1 MHDREHF
8 FKKNLVTL
16 VLGAIISLSGVGVL
30 LVEQNAYDFSAF
42 EAGTNALKK
51 TITIKENGDVNF
63 VETYQRYLDY
73 QVMFQ
78 DIYFTSDNEDI
89 SKDIHTPQ
97 FDTTRF
103 SNRILDMNQNVFI
116 EGDGTE
122 EVYRQTQFGADMK
135 LSYSWLPNATDE
147 LGYPIE
153 LEPFDD
159 ESVSFFH
166 YKEDY
171 FGDVFIEYDYYIN
184 GVALKYADTAEFF
197 WVIASTD
204 GMKTENI
211 DIDIVLPTTSIDL
224 NEVKSYLVGSS
235 QAKVTSTSINDDGHV
250 VINVKADRLFPNEF
264 ITARINFPSSAL
276 TISPSQN
283 ILYGN
288 DVTDVFQGVSH
299 LDNVAKYEQQNAT
312 VRFVY
317 TLVDY
322 LGGAIFLA
330 VLFGFVLT
338 MKRIYETFDKEHP
351 TQFYGDYYRE
361 LPGDYPPAIMG
372 YLYRFKGIEK
382 DDVTATLMDLVRRK
396 FILLDA
402 GTESLTQEKV
412 NYSMAINK
420 DKDQEELKPFEK
432 QLIKWF
438 FNVVGGGETL
448 SLNQLENYT
457 KKEAQANRYM
467 LENQTFNRL
476 LAQDGATRGFF
487 DSVKQDAKRAAGFLT
502 IVSLVGIGLYIIRL
516 VFALGTFTGI
526 LGGVLIGFTIVAS
539 GYIANIERR
548 SVQGNEDYVRWHAFK
563 KFLTEFTNIKD
574 YPMPG
579 ITIWEHYMVYAISF
593 GVADLV
599 EKQLRFKYT
608 QLNRTDEMNRSAYF
622 RYPGFYRS
630 YYYGVG
636 RSFVNAQQTI
646 AKAQQNNSSRG
657 GGGRFGGGG
666 GFSTGGGGSGV
677 RLR

>member
-1 MHDREHF
+1 MHDKEHF

-16 VLGAIISLSGVGVL
+16 ILGSVVSLSGIGIL
-30 LVEQNAYDFSAF
+30 LVEQNAYDYSAF
-42 EAGTNALKK
+42 EAGTNSLKK
-51 TITIKENGDVNF
+51 TITIEENGDVNF

-73 QVMFQ
+73 QVIYQ
-78 DIYFTSDNEDI
+78 DIYFTSDNEDV
-89 SKDIHTPQ
+89 SKDVHTPQ

-103 SNRILDMNQNVFI
+103 SNRLMDINQNLLI
-116 EGDGTE
+116 EGNGTE
-122 EVYRQTQFGADMK
+122 EIYGETQFGADMK

-147 LGYPIE
+147 LGYPVKSI
-153 LEPFDD
+153 DD

-166 YKEDY
+166 YKQDL
-171 FGDVFIEYDYYIN
+171 FGDIYLDYDYYIN
-184 GVALKYADTAEFF
+184 GVALKYEDTAEFF

-211 DIDIVLPTTSIDL
+211 DIDIVLPTTSIAL
-224 NEVKSYLVGSS
+224 NEVTSYLVGSS
-235 QAKVTSTSINDDGHV
+235 QAKVTSTSLNDNGQV
-250 VINVKADRLFPNEF
+250 VINIKADRLFPNEL
-264 ITARINFPSSAL
+264 ISARVNFPSDAL
-276 TISPSQN
+276 TISSIQN
-283 ILYGN
+283 NLYGN
-288 DVTDVFQGVSH
+288 DVSEVFKGASH
-299 LDNVAKYEQQNAT
+299 LDNVAKYEQQNET

-317 TLVDY
+317 IVVDY
-322 LGGAIFLA
+322 LGGAVFLA
-330 VLFGFVLT
+330 VLFGFFLT

-361 LPGDYPPAIMG
+361 LPGDYQPAIMG
-372 YLYRFKGIEK
+372 YLYRFKGVEK

-396 FILLDA
+396 YILLDA

-412 NYSMAINK
+412 NYSMKVNK

-438 FNVVGGGETL
+438 FTVVGGGDTL

-457 KKEAQANRYM
+457 KKEAQASRYL

-476 LAQDGATRGFF
+476 LSQEGSTKGFF
-487 DSVKQDAKRAAGFLT
+487 DSVKQDARKAAGFLGIMT
-502 IVSLVGIGLYIIRL
+502 LIGIGFFGLRFI
-516 VFALGTFTGI
+516 FALGTFTGI
-526 LGGVLIGFTIVAS
+526 LGGFLIGLTIIAS
-539 GYIANIERR
+539 GYLANIERR
-548 SVQGNEDYVRWHAFK
+548 SIQGNEDYVRWRAFK

-593 GVADLV
+593 GIADLV
-599 EKQLRFKYT
+599 EKQLRFKYM

-636 RSFVNAQQTI
+636 RSFATAQQTI

-666 GFSTGGGGSGV
+666 GFRTGGGGSGV